1 MINFLKNWIEGI
13 AIAVILVSI
22 FEMLLPEGNLKK
34 YIKVVLGIYI
44 VFSIISPFVN
54 NKELYSF
61 NFIDEVENITTS
73 SKSQMYVKDNIE
85 EMYTEALQ
93 KKIISEIKQYGYD
106 VKNCKIDAIFAGN
119 EEEIGIKKIFIIL
132 NFKKLNKIE
141 VNEIENVVIDIN
153 SKDKKIE
160 EKNITQK
167 EIENLKKVLSENLG
181 IDKKTIFIQGG

>member
-132 NFKKLNKIE
+132 NPKKLNKIE